1 MIFAVHN
8 YVSSARS
15 SAGQSSCLLSSG
27 SRVRILPGAPGQ
39 GVLGSCA
46 HVAGS
51 QKGSHSEYGGSHDA
65 SHKQASGAGRGL
77 DLLGRIQEPVHR
89 GREPGVQPA
98 GTRIRKKVT
107 GRTKTEVR
115 DKLRD
120 LHRQVEGGLRPRRRY
135 TVEDAL
141 EDWLA
146 VGLDGLS
153 ARTVTLYRGTIAK
166 ALREELGSVRLTDLT
181 AADVQKALTSIASR
195 VSTRTVQIAH
205 NVLVRAIRQAERD
218 DLVGR
223 NVAALVKPP
232 KGQGGGRPSKSL
244 TLEQAVALMAAARGT
259 RLEAYVVL
267 SLLSGLRTEEA
278 RALRWDHVV
287 AWVSGQWVPVSEAG
301 FDHEQVAVF
310 VWRAERAGGDTKTPE
325 SRRTLALPR
334 KCVEALR
341 EHRVRQA
348 EDRLA
353 AGPLWQDHGLVFASA
368 VGTPMDDHNVR
379 RMFRVITE
387 DAGLG
392 TGWVP
397 REMRHTFVSLLSARG
412 VPVEAIALLAGHNQ
426 TATTELV
433 YRHQIVPALT
443 RGAEVMDQIFG

>member
-1 MIFAVHN
+1 M
-8 YVSSARS
+8 SAP
-15 SAGQSSCLLSSG
+15 SASG
-27 SRVRILPGAPGQ
+27 SAL
-39 GVLGSCA
+39 S
-46 HVAGS
+46 
-51 QKGSHSEYGGSHDA
+51 
-65 SHKQASGAGRGL
+65 
-77 DLLGRIQEPVHR
+77 
-89 GREPGVQPA
+89 
-98 GTRIRKKVT
+98 GTRIRKKVS

-115 DKLRD
+115 DKLRE
-120 LHRQVEGGLRPRRRY
+120 LHKQVESGLRPRRRY
-135 TVEDAL
+135 TVGDAL

-146 VGLDGLS
+146 HGRGRAVGADRDLVPGHDR
-153 ARTVTLYRGTIAK
+153 ARRFD
-166 ALREELGSVRLTDLT
+166 EELGTVRLTELT
-181 AADVQKALTSIASR
+181 AADVQRALAAMAPR

-232 KGQGGGRPSKSL
+232 KGQQAGRPSKSL
-244 TLEQAVALMAAARGT
+244 TLEQAVALMAAAEGT
-259 RLEAYVVL
+259 RLEAYIVL
-267 SLLSGLRTEEA
+267 SLLTGLRTEEV

-287 AWVSGQWVPVSEAG
+287 AWVDGQW
-301 FDHEQVAVF
+301 
-310 VWRAERAGGDTKTPE
+310 RAGERGRVRSRAAGGVRVAGRAGRGDTKTPK

-379 RMFRVITE
+379 RQFRVITE
-387 DAGLG
+387 AAGLG
-392 TGWVP
+392 RTWVP
-397 REMRHTFVSLLSARG
+397 RELRHTFVSLLSAHG

-443 RGAEVMDQIFG
+443 RGAEVMDEIFG

>member
-1 MIFAVHN
+1 MTVVSGKRRGRGEDSIFWDEAKSR
-8 YVSSARS
+8 YVGVVSLGYSP
-15 SAGQSSCLLSSG
+15 SG
-27 SRVRILPGAPGQ
+27 TRVR
-39 GVLGSCA
+39 
-46 HVAGS
+46 
-51 QKGSHSEYGGSHDA
+51 
-65 SHKQASGAGRGL
+65 
-77 DLLGRIQEPVHR
+77 
-89 GREPGVQPA
+89 
-98 GTRIRKKVT
+98 KKIM

-115 DKLRD
+115 EKLKE
-120 LHRQVEGGLRPRRRY
+120 LHQQAENGVRPRRHY
-135 TVEDAL
+135 TVNNAL
-141 EDWLA
+141 DDWLET
-146 VGLDGLS
+146 GLDGL
-153 ARTVTLYRGTIAK
+153 APATVTVYRNTIAK
-166 ALREELGSVRLTDLT
+166 ALREELGTVELTKLT
-181 AADVQKALTSIASR
+181 AGAVQKALTNLAAR
-195 VSTRTVQIAH
+195 VSTRTVQMAH
-205 NVLVRAIRQAERD
+205 NVLVRAIRHAERD

-223 NVAALVKPP
+223 NVAALVNAP
-232 KGQGGGRPSKSL
+232 KGKVGGRPSKSL
-244 TLEQAVALMAAARGT
+244 TYEQAVALMAAAQGT
-259 RLEAYVVL
+259 RLEAYIVL
-267 SLLSGLRTEEA
+267 SLLSGVRTEEA

-287 AWVSGQWVPVSEAG
+287 AWVDGQYVPVLDAG
-301 FDHEQVAVF
+301 FDHEQVALF

-348 EDRLA
+348 QDRLM

-412 VPVEAIALLAGHNQ
+412 VPVEAIALLAGHHQ
-426 TATTELV
+426 TSTTELV

>member
-1 MIFAVHN
+1 MTVVSGKRRGRGEDSIYWDSAKDRYVGAV
-8 YVSSARS
+8 S
-15 SAGQSSCLLSSG
+15 
-27 SRVRILPGAPGQ
+27 
-39 GVLGSCA
+39 LGYS
-46 HVAGS
+46 
-51 QKGSHSEYGGSHDA
+51 
-65 SHKQASGAGRGL
+65 ASGAR
-77 DLLGRIQEPVHR
+77 V
-89 GREPGVQPA
+89 
-98 GTRIRKKVT
+98 RKKVM

-115 DKLRD
+115 DKLRE
-120 LHRQVEGGLRPRRRY
+120 LHAQVDSGVRPRRGY
-135 TVEDAL
+135 TVGDAL
-141 EDWLA
+141 DDWLS
-146 VGLDGLS
+146 VGLDGLAPS
-153 ARTVTLYRGTIAK
+153 TVTLYRDTIAK
-166 ALREELGSVRLTDLT
+166 ALREELGSVKLTVLT
-181 AADVQKALTSIASR
+181 AGAVQKALASLAEQR
-195 VSTRTVQIAH
+195 STRTVQIAH
-205 NVLVRAIRQAERD
+205 NVLVRAIRHAERD

-232 KGQGGGRPSKSL
+232 KGQLGGRPSKSL
-244 TLEQAVALMAAARGT
+244 TLEQAVSLMAAARGT

-267 SLLSGLRTEEA
+267 SLLSGMRTEEA

-287 AWVSGQWVPVSEAG
+287 AWVSGQWVPVAEAG

-348 EDRLA
+348 QDRLA
-353 AGPLWQDHGLVFASA
+353 AGPLWRDHGLVFASA

-387 DAGLG
+387 EAGRG

>member
-1 MIFAVHN
+1 MPSLVW
-8 YVSSARS
+8 R
-15 SAGQSSCLLSSG
+15 
-27 SRVRILPGAPGQ
+27 GAKWGANRRT
-39 GVLGSCA
+39 LGSMT
-46 HVAGS
+46 VVSG
-51 QKGSHSEYGGSHDA
+51 KRRGRGEHSIYWDSAKDRYVGAVSLGYS
-65 SHKQASGAGRGL
+65 ASGAR
-77 DLLGRIQEPVHR
+77 V
-89 GREPGVQPA
+89 
-98 GTRIRKKVT
+98 RKKVM

-115 DKLRD
+115 DKLRE
-120 LHRQVEGGLRPRRRY
+120 LHAQVDSGVRPRRHY
-135 TVEDAL
+135 TVGDAL
-141 EDWLA
+141 DDWLA
-146 VGLDGLS
+146 HGLDGLAPS
-153 ARTVTLYRGTIAK
+153 TVTLYRDTIAK
-166 ALREELGSVRLTDLT
+166 ALREELGSARLTALT
-181 AADVQKALTSIASR
+181 AGTVQKALANLALR
-195 VSTRTVQIAH
+195 RSTRTVQIAH
-205 NVLVRAIRQAERD
+205 NVLVRAIRYAERD

-232 KGQGGGRPSKSL
+232 KGQLGGRPSKSL
-244 TLEQAVALMAAARGT
+244 TLEQAVSLMAAARGT

-267 SLLSGLRTEEA
+267 SLLSGMRTEEA

-287 AWVSGQWVPVSEAG
+287 AWVSGQWVPVAEAG

-348 EDRLA
+348 QDRLA

-387 DAGLG
+387 EAGLG

-443 RGAEVMDQIFG
+443 RGAEVMDQIFGYQMKPALGPGPLPSP